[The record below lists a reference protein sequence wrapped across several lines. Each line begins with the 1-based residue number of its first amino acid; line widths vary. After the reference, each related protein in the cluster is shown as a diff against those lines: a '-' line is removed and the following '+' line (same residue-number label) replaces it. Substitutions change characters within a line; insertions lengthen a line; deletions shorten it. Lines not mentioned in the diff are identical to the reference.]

1 MDYANIL
8 LSLAGDDGN
17 TVPMIAVSAAEIAL
31 LSAIHGE
38 AAVNEIEPCAAPA
51 DAEPHN
57 RAELRRLRE
66 KYGRAKDDNDTAIV
80 DVLYPGAAARVF
92 ETLDELGIDESFYKA
107 EARVKAA
114 PVKKA
119 EAPKPRGKAKAE
131 ASAPVVEDAPAADTE
146 DDDGVRDMPD
156 VMA

>member
-17 TVPMIAVSAAEIAL
+17 TVPMTAVSAAEIAL
-31 LSAIHGE
+31 LTAIHGE
-38 AAVNEIEPCAAPA
+38 AAVNEIEPCEPPE

-57 RAELRRLRE
+57 RGELRRLRE

-92 ETLDELGIDESFYKA
+92 ERLDELGIDESFYKA
-107 EARVKAA
+107 EARVKAV
-114 PVKKA
+114 PVKPVA
-119 EAPKPRGKAKAE
+119 AAKPRGKAKAE
-131 ASAPVVEDAPAADTE
+131 AIEPPAEPAADTE
-146 DDDGVRDMPD
+146 DDDGVQDMPD

>member
-17 TVPMIAVSAAEIAL
+17 TVPMTAVSAAEIAL
-31 LSAIHGE
+31 LTAIHGE
-38 AAVNEIEPCAAPA
+38 AAVKEIEPCTAPE

-57 RAELRRLRE
+57 RGELRRLRE
-66 KYGRAKDDNDTAIV
+66 KYGRAKDDNDNSVV

-92 ETLDELGIDESFYKA
+92 DTLDELGIDESFYKA

-114 PVKKA
+114 PAKKA
-119 EAPKPRGKAKAE
+119 VEASKPRGRAKPA
-131 ASAPVVEDAPAADTE
+131 ADDAPPAADTA
-146 DDDGVRDMPD
+146 DDDGVQDMPD